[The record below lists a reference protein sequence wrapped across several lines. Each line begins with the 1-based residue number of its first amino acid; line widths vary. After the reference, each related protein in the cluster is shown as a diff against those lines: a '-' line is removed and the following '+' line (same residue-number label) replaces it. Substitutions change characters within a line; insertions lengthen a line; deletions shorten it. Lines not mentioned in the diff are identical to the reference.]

1 MANILLTTHWTDGD
15 VIPFVRIGTILKQR
29 GHKVTL
35 FTHCHYEQIARD
47 AHLDF
52 VAWDTPERYNDMIFD
67 MANYADTLAG
77 SVEIQSFREKYEGID
92 IRLSEYAKIAERCG
106 PEDTVIVA
114 KNRSGIAALLGAE
127 KFKHPIIYIYM
138 NPYEMESILIF
149 HDLFREELRKEAN
162 DLRSLLG
169 LMPVDSWIS
178 WQCSPKV
185 QLALW
190 PKWFYNGSNEWLGT
204 VDLVGFPVVS
214 SEMLSQNTLS
224 DDLQAIFDEDPS
236 PLLITG
242 GTSMQIKPEFY
253 SSAISACEILGKK
266 TILVT
271 RYKEFVPDCLPPNIT
286 WFNYIHLDEIMSR
299 IGAIIHHGGI
309 GTVSSA
315 TYAATP
321 QMILAYNVDRP
332 MNGMIIKSLGIG
344 EYLPPLRWDP
354 KLIAEKITDLL
365 QPEFKQKCLEFA
377 QNLPQENALTT
388 ICEKIEN
395 IVGDSDFTISPSE
408 LPQESQNVTLSGS
421 NLFSTQII
429 QEEKLGKLH
438 ELSSESREIMLK
450 RIMKKN
456 QNL

>member
-114 KNRSGIAALLGAE
+114 KNRSGIAALLAAE

-149 HDLFREELRKEAN
+149 HDLFREELREEAN
-162 DLRSLLG
+162 DLRSRLG

-309 GTVSSA
+309 GTAMGA